1 MSDKVVG
8 IRASY
13 EHSPPGPK

>member
-1 MSDKVVG
+1 MSDRVVG